1 MKSIRW
7 SLTIATIIKKGL
19 LVNKNDKPFIPSHE
33 CIVVVTQQVLDGL
46 LTATNIQF
54 AHPTSSDQLK
64 DVTNHNL
71 HVRQDQ
77 LHHLMTIPTVYME
90 QSACPLPSALQVS
103 ITTDVIIK
111 SAHNCYSY
119 SENESVS

>member
-1 MKSIRW
+1 VKSIKW
-7 SLTIATIIKKGL
+7 SLTIASITKERL

-33 CIVVVTQQVLDGL
+33 CIVLVTQQELDGL
-46 LTATNIQF
+46 LTATNIG
-54 AHPTSSDQLK
+54 HPTSSDQLK
-64 DVTNHNL
+64 DVANHNL

-77 LHHLMTIPTVYME
+77 LHHLMAIPTVYLE
-90 QSACPLPSALQVS
+90 QSACPLPSAVQVS

>member
-1 MKSIRW
+1 MV
-7 SLTIATIIKKGL
+7 TYNCNYHKKGL
-19 LVNKNDKPFIPSHE
+19 LVNKNNKPFLLSHK

-46 LTATNIQF
+46 LTATNIQLG
-54 AHPTSSDQLK
+54 HPTSSEQLK

-71 HVRQDQ
+71 YVRQNQ

-90 QSACPLPSALQVS
+90 QSACPLPSAVQVS
-103 ITTDVIIK
+103 FTTDVMIK